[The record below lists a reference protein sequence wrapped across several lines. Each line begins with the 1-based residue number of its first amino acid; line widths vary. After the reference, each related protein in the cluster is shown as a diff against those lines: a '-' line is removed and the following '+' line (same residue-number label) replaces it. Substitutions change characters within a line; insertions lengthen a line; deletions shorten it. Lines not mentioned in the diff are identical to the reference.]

1 MKKKMIA
8 VVLVLALILTG
19 VSVKPL
25 TATYAKAKSLALN
38 KKKIVMTVGQTQK
51 IKLKNAGEKVK
62 WIVAK
67 KKVVKIVKKTGKYRN
82 VIVIK
87 GLKAGNTKITAKC
100 GKKKYTIK
108 VKVEKAK
115 QQDSVPGTIPA
126 TTANKAVEMTVKVV
140 ETTTEKAVQEQTTK
154 EQTTTAEETTLEQIP
169 EVPTTSGETT
179 VEPTSE
185 EEPETEETTTE
196 MPTLEAVT
204 TKEETTTAPET
215 TTRETKLV
223 AEVLNDGLTTDDE
236 LQIKYYFDGPT
247 EVVISTDENPH
258 ILEIYEDGKWIE
270 LEDRKESENFD
281 GMPIISQERSYILKL
296 PLSQIY
302 EGVRPG
308 HYRYTQPLYG
318 SHLYEGENPY
328 GESISVEFDVT
339 YPEFYI
345 TGEVKNNQIKS
356 TDNLEITYTIITES
370 EAKYTYSTQP
380 YYLYFRSED
389 ILAPSVWS
397 SPKIVS
403 VSEREYQTMAGGG
416 TIDITIPLEEYF
428 GTLLPGK
435 YKYVHEV
442 NGKYAGVN
450 FEIVEEEETN

>member
-1 MKKKMIA
+1 MIA

-51 IKLKNAGEKVK
+51 IKLKNTGEKVK
-62 WIVAK
+62 WTVAK
-67 KKVVKIVKKTGKYRN
+67 KKVVKIVKKTGKYTN

-87 GLKAGNTKITAKC
+87 GLKAGSTKITAKC
-100 GKKKYTIK
+100 GKKKYTLR
-108 VKVEKAK
+108 VRVQKADQTSIALAIAQETNTK
-115 QQDSVPGTIPA
+115 KITE
-126 TTANKAVEMTVKVV
+126 TTVKAA
-140 ETTTEKAVQEQTTK
+140 ETTNEKVVWEQTTK
-154 EQTTTAEETTLEQIP
+154 EQMTTEEETTSEQIV
-169 EVPTTSGETT
+169 EIPTTSEETT
-179 VEPTSE
+179 EKSTSE
-185 EEPETEETTTE
+185 EASETVTTQKLTTE
-196 MPTLEAVT
+196 
-204 TKEETTTAPET
+204 EETTTAPET

-258 ILEIYEDGKWIE
+258 TLEIYEDGKWIE

-345 TGEVKNNQIKS
+345 TGEVKNNQMKS

-442 NGKYAGVN
+442 AGKYVGVN
-450 FEIVEEEETN
+450 FEIVEEKETN